1 MCVCGGGSVIA
12 VRLPG
17 WRWKGGCLLFGE
29 GGVDGDEQVMEGL
42 PPYSRKPNAMKQKNA
57 FPPNFIHSL
66 DSTHMMLTALFC
78 MR

>member
-1 MCVCGGGSVIA
+1 MEGGGGSV
-12 VRLPG
+12 VWG
-17 WRWKGGCLLFGE
+17 
-29 GGVDGDEQVMEGL
+29 GGVGGDDQEVMEGL
-42 PPYSRKPNAMKQKNA
+42 PPCFRKPNAMKQKNA